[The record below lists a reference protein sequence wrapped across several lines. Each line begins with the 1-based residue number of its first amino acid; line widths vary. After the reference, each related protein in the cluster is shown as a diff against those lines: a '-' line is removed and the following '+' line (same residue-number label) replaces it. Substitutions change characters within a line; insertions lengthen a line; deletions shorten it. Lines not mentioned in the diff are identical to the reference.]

1 MSTFVSLINWT
12 DEGVKAFKDTVDRAE
27 TAQQLAAKYG
37 GSFEVYWTVGPYDLV
52 AVSTFPDD
60 ESATAFLLMLS
71 SQGNLRSTT
80 MPARGADEMRS
91 VIAKTG

>member
-27 TAQQLAAKYG
+27 TAQKLAAKYG

-80 MPARGADEMRS
+80 MPARSADEMRS
-91 VIAKTG
+91 IIAKTG

>member
-12 DEGVKAFKDTVDRAE
+12 DEGVKAFKDTVDRAD
-27 TAQQLAAKYG
+27 TAQSLAAKFG

-60 ESATAFLLMLS
+60 ESATAFLLLLS
-71 SQGNLRSTT
+71 SQGNLRSVT

-91 VIAKTG
+91 IIAKTG

>member
-27 TAQQLAAKYG
+27 TAQQLAAKFG

-60 ESATAFLLMLS
+60 ESATAFLLLLS
-71 SQGNLRSTT
+71 SQGNLRATT
-80 MPARGADEMRS
+80 MPARSADEMRS
-91 VIAKTG
+91 IIAKTG

>member
-1 MSTFVSLINWT
+1 MSTFVSLISWT
-12 DEGVKAFKDTVDRAE
+12 DEGVKAFKDTVDRADA
-27 TAQQLAAKYG
+27 AQQLAAKFG

-60 ESATAFLLMLS
+60 ESATAFLLLLS

-80 MPARGADEMRS
+80 MPARSADEMRK
-91 VIAKTG
+91 VLAKTG